1 MKPGRILSAIRAAFV
16 RTIWTPT
23 SGRERPG
30 WLAGNGPA
38 PSEAGSL
45 TPLSTTLSVF

>member
-1 MKPGRILSAIRAAFV
+1 MKPGRILYAIRAAFV

-23 SGRERPG
+23 RGRERPG
-30 WLAGNGPA
+30 WLTRNGPEA
-38 PSEAGSL
+38 REAGSL